1 MHGNLKCFF
10 STYSI
15 SRKKNTIIDMDFTT
29 NPSDFWNIKTFS
41 HPTSKDNFQVEHMIQ
56 KIKKIKST
64 KKKKTGENYK
74 NIEPLVNI
82 YDKDEDENEKEDENE
97 NEKKGSNKKKA
108 TKERK
113 PSPGSPPIVEG
124 YMDSSLNDNSKWYGD
139 DPVND
144 NGNAGVESV
153 ADKLVQYVN
162 IVYDFFDMMLF
173 KIAELI
179 AKLFSMGNVDDVND
193 IIIVKRNVGWFFSIV
208 LAWFVVFNW
217 FYVSYYK
224 NAAGKGVDINKDFYR
239 GSLKTKEDTDANG
252 PLYTYIIFWFEFA
265 IFFPE
270 KFQEYFVVWFPS
282 IFEKTLNKTT
292 LFIILFF
299 LFISIIYNYPSRCRT
314 FLVDALKQN
323 GQNMTIMFMLLIV
336 VYLFFAGL
344 ITIDFYGMIKTYKN
358 ILSIVAN
365 PTMIFIILICHIV
378 RFLFAMLCSVPLG
391 GLLVMVYIALYSL
404 LAIPIYSKNIN
415 PLPIRK
421 AIWEYIKP
429 SRNFVKKETP
439 CRKFTFWENIV
450 FTINAICDFGY
461 KYCLWIAFIYMFFIS
476 LFDYISIKTYLLRMS
491 LLVINA
497 VLIITLCGLSYVQYK
512 EGIKEEQEA
521 LLHPKTSLPAEN
533 LMADAFPDKPTTP
546 FSATLKS
553 AGIPYLSDAIP
564 SPTLPSLPKAPSMPS
579 LPSLPSA
586 PSLPSTPAMPTVP
599 AMPSAPALPSAPS
612 LPTAPA
618 TLPQKIGV

>member
-1 MHGNLKCFF
+1 
-10 STYSI
+10 
-15 SRKKNTIIDMDFTT
+15 MDFTK

-41 HPTSKDNFQVEHMIQ
+41 HSPSKDNFQVEHMIQ
-56 KIKKIKST
+56 KIKKMKST

-82 YDKDEDENEKEDENE
+82 YDKDENENNNKSE
-97 NEKKGSNKKKA
+97 NEKK
-108 TKERK
+108 TK
-113 PSPGSPPIVEG
+113 PSTGSPPIVEG
-124 YMDSSLNDNSKWYGD
+124 YMDSSLNDNNKWYGD

-153 ADKLVQYVN
+153 ADKLVHYVN
-162 IVYDFFDMMLF
+162 TTYDFFDTILF
-173 KIAELI
+173 RFADGI
-179 AKLFSMGNVDDVND
+179 AKLFSMGNVEDINDVV
-193 IIIVKRNVGWFFSIV
+193 ILKRNVGWFFSIA

-217 FYVSYYK
+217 YYISYYK
-224 NAAGKGVDINKDFYR
+224 NAAGNGVDIYKDFYR
-239 GSLKTKEDTDANG
+239 GNLKTKEDTDANG

-282 IFEKTLNKTT
+282 MFEKVVNKTS
-292 LFIILFF
+292 LFIVLFF

-314 FLVDALKQN
+314 FLIDALKQN
-323 GQNMTIMFMLLIV
+323 GQNMTIMFMILIV

-365 PTMIFIILICHIV
+365 PTMIFIIVMCHIV
-378 RFLFAMLCSVPLG
+378 RFLFAMLCTVPLG
-391 GLLVMVYIALYSL
+391 GFLVMVYIALYSL
-404 LAIPIYSKNIN
+404 FAIPIYSKNIN

-429 SRNFVKKETP
+429 SRDFLREKETS
-439 CRKFTFWENIV
+439 CRKFTFWENMI
-450 FTINAICDFGY
+450 FTINAIGDFGY

-476 LFDYISIKTYLLRMS
+476 MFDYISIKTYLLRTS

-497 VLIITLCGLSYVQYK
+497 VLILTLCGLSYVQYNQ
-512 EGIKEEQEA
+512 GIKEEQEE
-521 LLHPKTSLPAEN
+521 LLHPKTNLPSEKY
-533 LMADAFPDKPTTP
+533 MKDMFPDKPSP
-546 FSATLKS
+546 SFSAAVKS
-553 AGIPYLSDAIP
+553 ADIPYLSDAIP
-564 SPTLPSLPKAPSMPS
+564 SIT
-579 LPSLPSA
+579 
-586 PSLPSTPAMPTVP
+586 
-599 AMPSAPALPSAPS
+599 S

-618 TLPQKIGV
+618 MTPQK